1 MTTVAQS
8 LATVRVDLLGPVQVR
23 VDDQPVAAGGPKLR
37 AVVAMLALAG
47 GRIVSVD
54 DLLDGVWGENLP
66 ATARNTLQYHVAV
79 LRKTL
84 TAHGAGGRLLTR
96 DPGYAL
102 TVETDATRFAALAT
116 AGARAA
122 AVGDHEKASA
132 SYAAALDEWQ
142 GHALADLRE
151 FDFAVARAVA
161 LEGQRLTCAEA
172 WADAELA
179 CGRADALV
187 PALHDLVTENP
198 TRERLWEQLMVALY
212 RTGRQDAALSAYR
225 AARQALDREL
235 GVEPSARLAAVH
247 HAILCHDPRLAPVP
261 TIEPEGRPVRATS
274 LVSAASPG
282 SPPMLTAPGGVK
294 VALAGAPVVLGR
306 HDDCDLVLADEQA
319 SRRHAQVEAGAEGFV
334 LVDLGSTNGTYL
346 NGAAVRTP
354 VPLADGDTIVVGHTV
369 VRFSAARDLT

>member
-54 DLLDGVWGENLP
+54 DLLDGVWGENLT

-96 DPGYAL
+96 EPGYAL
-102 TVETDATRFAALAT
+102 AVETDATRFAALAS

-122 AVGDHEKASA
+122 AGGDHEQASA

-225 AARQALDREL
+225 GGPPGPRPRARRANRPPVWPACTRRSCATTRASPPCRPSSL
-235 GVEPSARLAAVH
+235 GAVR
-247 HAILCHDPRLAPVP
+247 C
-261 TIEPEGRPVRATS
+261 GRRRSSRPPVRARRRC
-274 LVSAASPG
+274 SP
-282 SPPMLTAPGGVK
+282 
-294 VALAGAPVVLGR
+294 
-306 HDDCDLVLADEQA
+306 
-319 SRRHAQVEAGAEGFV
+319 RREG
-334 LVDLGSTNGTYL
+334 
-346 NGAAVRTP
+346 
-354 VPLADGDTIVVGHTV
+354 
-369 VRFSAARDLT
+369 